1 VDIEIERTDSP
12 RLQLQLLQHRD
23 HRQRGASDFGALETF
38 ASPSTGCCGMV
49 PEATPDT
56 IVGPG
61 ASKQSVDF
69 LCCGLGS
76 A

>member
-1 VDIEIERTDSP
+1 VLIVPGRNCSYCSIEIIDNGA
-12 RLQLQLLQHRD
+12 LQIL
-23 HRQRGASDFGALETF
+23 GLETF

-49 PEATPDT
+49 AEATADT
-56 IVGPG
+56 IVGAS